1 MSIKKDDTKAVSSDT
16 DSVSDLSAALAADK
30 INALAVAVGEAFG
43 IVETDVF
50 LRSDIETDEDIIAVC
65 GAENPEQ
72 YSVEA
77 IKRSAENSENTNRGN
92 SVHYSV
98 EAIKYTA
105 DDPVNTARE
114 SSGQYSVEAINRAA
128 ETLRVLSSPSGYVF
142 ANALTNADTQRNFNI
157 RLNVGGVNFGDRA
170 VRTNGGAVNIDWRD
184 AMMNNGGGQ

>member
-1 MSIKKDDTKAVSSDT
+1 MSIKKDDTKAVSSDI

-30 INALAVAVGEAFG
+30 INALAAAVGEAFG

-50 LRSDIETDEDIIAVC
+50 LRSDIETDEDKIAVC
-65 GAENPEQ
+65 GAENSAQ

-77 IKRSAENSENTNRGN
+77 NKYSAENPEKRILEN
-92 SVHYSV
+92 SV
-98 EAIKYTA
+98 
-105 DDPVNTARE
+105 
-114 SSGQYSVEAINRAA
+114 QYSVEAINRAA

-142 ANALTNADTQRNFNI
+142 TNALTNADTQRNFNI